1 MKKIIWLFGQS
12 ATDKKTLINKLLSGD
27 VKTLE
32 DLNFQ
37 GKKIVACKNT
47 IIDDKQVLPTKPDN
61 FTYDDKTLE
70 KDNEYF
76 NQEKAKNRR
85 SCIMTDV
92 LSFLNSNYERN
103 KVILEEF
110 QKYNYQYV
118 DTAAGN
124 KRDLILEEL
133 LRKITEKNS

>member
-12 ATDKKTLINKLLSGD
+12 ATGKKTLINKLLSGD

-85 SCIMTDV
+85 SCIMTDA
-92 LSFLNSNYERN
+92 LSFLNSNN
-103 KVILEEF
+103 DILLIKG
-110 QKYNYQYV
+110 QDNDIWPHRGDIVKYFLSNF
-118 DTAAGN
+118 AS
-124 KRDLILEEL
+124 RDDVEIS
-133 LRKITEKNS
+133 IF